1 MSDTHF
7 SRRYIYDKHNFSCL
21 QMSNI
26 VRIFFKKKTL
36 VDPWAKSLL
45 STLYLPYTC
54 EPASKYNVTYDKY
67 FSTLFD

>member
-1 MSDTHF
+1 
-7 SRRYIYDKHNFSCL
+7 
-21 QMSNI
+21 MSNI